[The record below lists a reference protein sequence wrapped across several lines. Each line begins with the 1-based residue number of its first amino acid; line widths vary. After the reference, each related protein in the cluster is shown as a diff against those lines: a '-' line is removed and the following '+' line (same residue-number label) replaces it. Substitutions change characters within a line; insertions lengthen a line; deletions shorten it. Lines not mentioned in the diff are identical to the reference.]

1 MPNIKSA
8 KKRVKVTKVKDARN
22 QAARSELR
30 TILKAEAHRLER
42 ENAPRM
48 EADPWRMKF
57 HLMPP
62 TGWMNDPNG
71 LCQFHGT

>member
-1 MPNIKSA
+1 MN
-8 KKRVKVTKVKDARN
+8 
-22 QAARSELR
+22 ELR

-48 EADPWRMKF
+48 GADPWRMKF

-71 LCQFHGT
+71 LCQFHGTYHVFFQYTPYDARGITAAGI